1 MTFSCL
7 DQKTAININT
17 LISGVRRGAPIPP
30 PQAQQNAY
38 FSNYLTKII
47 LALLPQEIVERDC
60 RLP

>member
-1 MTFSCL
+1 M
-7 DQKTAININT
+7 DQQTAININI
-17 LISGVRRGAPIPP
+17 LISDVRRGLRHTP

-38 FSNYLTKII
+38 FSDYLTKIV